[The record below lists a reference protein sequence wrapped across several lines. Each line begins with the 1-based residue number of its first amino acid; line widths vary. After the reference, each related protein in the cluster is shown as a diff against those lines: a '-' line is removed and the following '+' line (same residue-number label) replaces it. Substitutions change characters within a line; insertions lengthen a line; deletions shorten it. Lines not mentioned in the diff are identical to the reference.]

1 MLICRIHLVPRTDF
15 NRATIYVYMYQITEC
30 SVLKSDPPIHPSRKE
45 TQQTNHYLW
54 AYNTFAQVHYLY
66 FSIIL
71 RASSTGSS
79 DGSPIASSNLE
90 PEASFGFIA
99 RKPRYMRPII
109 ACDHK
114 NHHLVV
120 SSTIKTEPQ
129 KTGMS
134 NGWPLALVNMS
145 VTGSA
150 GYICYLSSDYSYY
163 MTKGHSLL
171 NTAHWSSMAGE
182 SYHKCCD
189 CLPEQI
195 MQWTQRI

>member
-1 MLICRIHLVPRTDF
+1 MKLLLASCWFAEFIWSQGLISTVQLYIQVLYKNEIVVSVVDLLNSIRPKDWFQPCNYYI
-15 NRATIYVYMYQITEC
+15 YMYQITEC

-109 ACDHK
+109 ACK
-114 NHHLVV
+114 THHLAV

-129 KTGMS
+129 KTGM
-134 NGWPLALVNMS
+134 
-145 VTGSA
+145 
-150 GYICYLSSDYSYY
+150 
-163 MTKGHSLL
+163 
-171 NTAHWSSMAGE
+171 
-182 SYHKCCD
+182 
-189 CLPEQI
+189 
-195 MQWTQRI
+195 